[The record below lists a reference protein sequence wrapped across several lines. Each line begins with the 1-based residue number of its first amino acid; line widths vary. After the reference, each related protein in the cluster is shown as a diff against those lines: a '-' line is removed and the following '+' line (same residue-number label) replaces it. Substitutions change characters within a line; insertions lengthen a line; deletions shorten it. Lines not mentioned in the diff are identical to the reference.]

1 MGSKKMNKLTKLLMV
16 LCLVS
21 GISAHASQEAQ
32 IEQLIDSVE
41 SQIGEN
47 PLEQVEA
54 MAEAQAQSNDEGV
67 NPGEGTSDTKVTL
80 DPAKYSLL
88 AYSDI
93 LIKGQKYHRLTYA
106 PKLESLE
113 PGTIQG
119 ALVFGNFFADG
130 LVGLSVMAWEPNWA
144 TWPKNYPKPD
154 KVKHFMA
161 GYVIANVSNGVFQIL
176 LPENT
181 RFRVLKASLLGFATA
196 TAVGIAKEVYDD
208 KCNCGTP
215 EVKDAVATALGG
227 ALGTLT
233 LSFDIRAPFRPAFK
247 APF

>member
-1 MGSKKMNKLTKLLMV
+1 MNKFSKLVMILT
-16 LCLVS
+16 LVS
-21 GISAHASQEAQ
+21 SINAHAFQNAE
-32 IEQLIDSVE
+32 IEQMIDSVE
-41 SQIGEN
+41 NQVGDE
-47 PLEQVEA
+47 PLAQVEA
-54 MAEAQAQSNDEGV
+54 MAEAQAQAQAQGADEGT
-67 NPGEGTSDTKVTL
+67 NPGEGTSDTKLTI
-80 DPAKYSLL
+80 DPSKYSLL
-88 AYSDI
+88 QYSDI
-93 LIKGQKYHRLTYA
+93 LIKGQKYHKLTYA
-106 PKLESLE
+106 PKYESLE
-113 PGTIQG
+113 PGTISG
-119 ALVFGNFFADG
+119 MLVFGNFFADAM
-130 LVGLSVMAWEPNWA
+130 VGLSVMAWEPNWA
-144 TWPKNYPKPD
+144 TWPSNYPKPD

-233 LSFDIRAPFRPAFK
+233 LSFDIRKPFTRSFSAPF
-247 APF
+247 